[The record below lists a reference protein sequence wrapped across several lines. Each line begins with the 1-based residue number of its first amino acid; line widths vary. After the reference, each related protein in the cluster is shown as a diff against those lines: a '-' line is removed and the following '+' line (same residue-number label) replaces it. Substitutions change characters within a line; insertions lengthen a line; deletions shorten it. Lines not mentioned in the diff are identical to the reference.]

1 MSALKRGKWSCTGHG
16 AGESPM
22 MQNFARRVLR
32 LLSVAVFCFQA
43 ALASA
48 SDVPYVPTPM
58 KVVDAMLG
66 LGAAGPGDFL
76 IDLGSGD
83 GRIPIRSAA
92 RFGVRGFGVD
102 LDDSLV
108 RQARAAAD
116 KAGVGDKVKFEARNL
131 FDTDLGRATVIT
143 AYLLNSVNLRLRP
156 QLFEQLRPGTRI
168 VTHDFHFGDWQPD
181 QKITIDV
188 PEKAYGPPR
197 SDIMLWVIPADFSG
211 VWQWTLP
218 GAGGEL
224 HHEAQ
229 LSQKFQVLYGR
240 ASALDRQV
248 LLADARIRG
257 EAVSFM
263 LADAAGAQ
271 RYSGRISGNTIS
283 GEVQLPGGGPPLHWQ
298 ATRIKTGKMDIS
310 AADHGSIYA
319 VVSGSLT
326 REQ

>member
-1 MSALKRGKWSCTGHG
+1 
-16 AGESPM
+16 M
-22 MQNFARRVLR
+22 MLHAARRILR
-32 LLSVAVFCFQA
+32 LLPVAAFCFHSA
-43 ALASA
+43 AAQG

-58 KVVDAMLG
+58 NVVDAMLG
-66 LGAAGPGDFL
+66 LGGVGPGDFL

-83 GRIPIRSAA
+83 GRISIRAA
-92 RFGVRGFGVD
+92 SRFGVSGFGVD

-108 RQARAAAD
+108 AMARTAAG

-131 FDTDLGRATVIT
+131 FDTDLGQATVIT

-156 QLFEQLRPGTRI
+156 QLFAQLKPGTRI

-188 PEKAYGPPR
+188 PDKAYGPPR

-211 VWQWTLP
+211 VWEWTLP
-218 GAGGEL
+218 GAGSDVR
-224 HHEAQ
+224 HEAT

-240 ASALDRQV
+240 ASAQNRPV

-257 EAVSFM
+257 DAVSFT
-263 LADAAGAQ
+263 LGDANGVQ

-283 GEVQLPGGGPPLHWQ
+283 GEVSLPGGGRTLPWQ
-298 ATRIKTGKMDIS
+298 ATRIKTGKMNTS
-310 AADHGSIYA
+310 AAGL
-319 VVSGSLT
+319 G
-326 REQ
+326 REQVVAAGNSIKEQ

>member
-1 MSALKRGKWSCTGHG
+1 MHV
-16 AGESPM
+16 
-22 MQNFARRVLR
+22 ARRILR
-32 LLSVAVFCFQA
+32 LLPVAVFCFHSA
-43 ALASA
+43 AAQS

-58 KVVDAMLG
+58 NVVDAMLG
-66 LGAAGPGDFL
+66 LGGVGPGDFL

-83 GRIPIRSAA
+83 GRISIRAA
-92 RFGVRGFGVD
+92 SRFGVSGFGVD

-108 RQARAAAD
+108 AMARTAAG

-131 FDTDLGRATVIT
+131 FDTDLGQATVIT

-156 QLFEQLRPGTRI
+156 QLFAQLKPGTRI

-188 PEKAYGPPR
+188 PDKAYGPPR

-211 VWQWTLP
+211 VWEWTLP
-218 GAGGEL
+218 DAGSDVR
-224 HHEAQ
+224 HEAA

-240 ASALDRQV
+240 ASVQNRPV

-257 EAVSFM
+257 DAVSFT
-263 LADAAGAQ
+263 LGDASGVQ

-283 GEVQLPGGGPPLHWQ
+283 GEVSLPGDGRKLPWQ
-298 ATRIKTGKMDIS
+298 AIRIKTGTMNTS
-310 AADHGSIYA
+310 AADLGKEQVVAAGSSIK
-319 VVSGSLT
+319 
-326 REQ
+326 EQ